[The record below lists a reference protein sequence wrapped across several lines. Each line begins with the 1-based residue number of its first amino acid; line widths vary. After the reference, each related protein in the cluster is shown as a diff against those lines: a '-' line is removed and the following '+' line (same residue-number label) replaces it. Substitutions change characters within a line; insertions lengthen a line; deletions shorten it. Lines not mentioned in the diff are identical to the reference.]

1 MRLSLQMRLRLLL
14 LLPALVGGLHAQ
26 TLARPGWEGSG
37 LSAEPWWRSAIFY
50 RIAPEGFQDSDGDG
64 LGDLRGIA
72 QRMDYL
78 QSVGADALVLETPF
92 SDNGFDD
99 LMSEASRRHIRL
111 LVAVSSSDAASV
123 VPMAR
128 QWLTRGVAGVWL
140 RVAHGETA
148 EHTVAMVHSLR
159 TLADSYPGQRVLVE
173 DTTADPAMWPAAGAE
188 LVAKPL
194 PAVAAGAGDAVSL
207 RLSLAQAQSVPA
219 GSAPLL
225 VLTAT
230 NSAHPRT
237 ADQDKVLAAALLA
250 SRTAVAVDYGQE
262 IGLPAASIETTAR
275 VMQWTPSNITQ
286 RVAVPAAATPVEAP
300 KPAPRQ
306 DVYGAFVPYVP
317 PARPVVPTAIDK
329 LNMLQGFT
337 TSTLPQVSNP
347 DTAARN
353 VAAEDADADSVLAF
367 YRKLAQLHHDHPAV
381 RSGTSYPLDHDAQ
394 DALVWVL
401 RVPAN
406 ARTSSTVI
414 AACNLSGQRVV
425 LPLHADLNRLGIRF
439 AELRVLLTSVRSNA
453 QADQTTESVTLAPWS
468 VFVAELDH

>member
-1 MRLSLQMRLRLLL
+1 MRPCLQMRWRLLFAVL
-14 LLPALVGGLHAQ
+14 ALGSGLHAQ
-26 TLARPGWEGSG
+26 TLAKPGWADSG

-50 RIAPEGFQDSDGDG
+50 RVAPEGFQDSDGDG

-78 QSVGADALVLETPF
+78 QSLGVDALVLEAPF
-92 SDNGFDD
+92 ADNGFDD
-99 LMSEASRRHIRL
+99 LMSEASRRHVRL
-111 LVAVSSSDAASV
+111 LIALSSSDGASV
-123 VPMAR
+123 VPTAR

-140 RVAHGETA
+140 RVARGETS
-148 EHTVAMVHSLR
+148 EHTVALVHSLR
-159 TLADSYPGQRVLVE
+159 TLTDGYPGQRVLVE
-173 DTTADPAMWPAAGAE
+173 DTTADSAVWPAAGAE

-207 RLSLAQAQSVPA
+207 RLSIAQAQSVPV

-230 NSAHPRT
+230 NAAHTRT
-237 ADQDKVLAAALLA
+237 PDQDKVLAVALLA
-250 SRTAVAVDYGQE
+250 TRSAVALDYGQE
-262 IGLPAASIETTAR
+262 IGLPAAPIDTTAR

-286 RVAVPAAATPVEAP
+286 AVVAAPVEAP
-300 KPAPRQ
+300 KPAPPRE

-317 PARPVVPTAIDK
+317 PTKPVVPTAIDK
-329 LNMLQGFT
+329 LNALQGFT
-337 TSTLPQVSNP
+337 TSTLPQASNP
-347 DTAARN
+347 DTATRN
-353 VAAEDADADSVLAF
+353 VAAEDANPDSVLAF

-381 RSGTSYPLDHDAQ
+381 RSGTSYPLDHDAE

-406 ARTSSTVI
+406 ARTSATVI

-425 LPLHADLNRLGIRF
+425 LPLRGELTKLGIRF
-439 AELRVLLTSVRSNA
+439 AELRVLLTSANSNA
-453 QADQTTESVTLAPWS
+453 QADQTTNVVTLAPWS